1 MSSND
6 TINLDD
12 LAVRKYIESVNEKLV
27 KDLEEK
33 LNIIQKRRRNLR
45 KIVLYGESKNKLWL
59 KD

>member
-1 MSSND
+1 M
-6 TINLDD
+6 DD
-12 LAVRKYIESVNEKLV
+12 LEVRKYIESVNEKLV

-45 KIVLYGESKNKLWL
+45 KIVVLYGKSKKINLWL